1 MLPQYFTFCNLT
13 WNDCE
18 IIEQVK
24 RCIQTVS
31 YSTYHE
37 RIYMQILRYSHT
49 AFNIHSDASITVN
62 YCFTYLFSLFSLFFF
77 SFRSLVMKRI
87 KQRINRCL
95 QKNTINDRL
104 FSRITSLPLF
114 CSHFPLSYDS
124 INERT
129 VYICNQWILLYEV
142 YITCIH

>member
-1 MLPQYFTFCNLT
+1 MKLLNRSNGAFKQFHIPLIMNEYICKFFDTVIQLLIFTQTHRSPLT
-13 WNDCE
+13 
-18 IIEQVK
+18 
-24 RCIQTVS
+24 TVP
-31 YSTYHE
+31 
-37 RIYMQILRYSHT
+37 RI
-49 AFNIHSDASITVN
+49 F
-62 YCFTYLFSLFSLFFF
+62 FLFFFF